1 MAKFI
6 NYTPTRSC
14 KASAI
19 VALTSYEKDGK
30 HRVAI
35 ELMVGG
41 GKTATVYTDPF
52 ATREEA
58 DRVRLAIQNEIPESH
73 E

>member
-6 NYTPTRSC
+6 NYTSTRSC
-14 KASAI
+14 KAAAI
-19 VALTSYEKDGK
+19 VALSTYEKEGK

-35 ELMVGG
+35 ELSIGG
-41 GKTATVYTDPF
+41 GKTTVCYTDAF
-52 ATREEA
+52 ATAEEA
-58 DRVRLAIQNEIPESH
+58 NRARLAIANEIPESH

>member
-14 KASAI
+14 KAQAI
-19 VALTSYEKDGK
+19 VALASYEKDGK

-35 ELMVGG
+35 ELCVGG
-41 GKTATVYTDPF
+41 GKTNTVYTDAF
-52 ATREEA
+52 GTREEA
-58 DRVRLAIQNEIPESH
+58 DRVRTSIQNEIPESH